1 MENNIQN
8 NLCKIEQQIAKAWS
22 QRHADNGPVRLVAVS
37 KYYSVASI
45 IAAHAAG
52 LKVFGESRIQE
63 TREKQQLI
71 QEPLEWHL
79 IGHLQ
84 TNKARQ
90 AVSSFQLIQSLDSE
104 RLADALDQEAG
115 KLGKIQQTLLQVNI
129 ANEQRKYG
137 VSRADAPK
145 MLEYLL
151 AKPNIAVRGLM
162 TIVPFYDDP
171 EAARGD
177 FSEMNILFQKLK
189 RSYAGFDFNVLSMGM
204 SGDFSVAIEEG
215 ANVVRIGTALFGNLN

>member
-1 MENNIQN
+1 
-8 NLCKIEQQIAKAWS
+8 
-22 QRHADNGPVRLVAVS
+22 
-37 KYYSVASI
+37 
-45 IAAHAAG
+45 
-52 LKVFGESRIQE
+52 
-63 TREKQQLI
+63 
-71 QEPLEWHL
+71 
-79 IGHLQ
+79 
-84 TNKARQ
+84 
-90 AVSSFQLIQSLDSE
+90 
-104 RLADALDQEAG
+104 
-115 KLGKIQQTLLQVNI
+115 
-129 ANEQRKYG
+129 
-137 VSRADAPK
+137 